1 MAKIKSSPRSSG
13 HKYRPK
19 GVKTHEFHKVHWPYL
34 PVWALVS
41 FAAIV
46 GGAAEFGTTGAAL
59 GSVSILIAAIAMAL

>member
-34 PVWALVS
+34 PVWALIS
-41 FAAIV
+41 FGAIV